1 MKMTNKK
8 IIAALLIAATLTGC
22 DSLNNKAKDAEED
35 TQVENTVDEKE
46 AEKAGEEEADTND
59 STEDAEGEEG
69 KEDTKEGEDTEG
81 AEGEEANSEEDATS
95 EAETDSGQTA
105 VERLE
110 DAIFNNRVQARAA
123 EILLEETPESLTD
136 EFKAK
141 LEDLLEKSNDI
152 IERSEKA
159 LEAYK

>member
-1 MKMTNKK
+1 MKLTNKK

-22 DSLNNKAKDAEED
+22 DSLNNKAKETEEE
-35 TQVENTVDEKE
+35 TKVEESTVDEKE
-46 AEKAGEEEADTND
+46 AAKEGEEDADLNG
-59 STEDAEGEEG
+59 STEDAEGEE
-69 KEDTKEGEDTEG
+69 KDTKEGED
-81 AEGEEANSEEDATS
+81 AEGEEDATSETEES
-95 EAETDSGQTA
+95 EAETDSGQSI
-105 VERLE
+105 EEKLE

-136 EFKAK
+136 EFKVK
-141 LEDLLEKSNDI
+141 LQELLEQSNDI

>member
-1 MKMTNKK
+1 MKLTNKK

-35 TQVENTVDEKE
+35 TKVEESTVDEKE
-46 AEKAGEEEADTND
+46 AAKEGEEDADLNG
-59 STEDAEGEEG
+59 STEDAEGEE
-69 KEDTKEGEDTEG
+69 KDAKEGED
-81 AEGEEANSEEDATS
+81 AEGEEDATSETEES
-95 EAETDSGQTA
+95 EAETDSGQSI
-105 VERLE
+105 EEKLE

-136 EFKAK
+136 EFKVK
-141 LEDLLEKSNDI
+141 LQELLEQSNDI

>member
-1 MKMTNKK
+1 MKLTNKK

-22 DSLNNKAKDAEED
+22 DSLNNKAKETEED
-35 TQVENTVDEKE
+35 TKVEESTVDEKE
-46 AEKAGEEEADTND
+46 AAKEGEEDADLNG
-59 STEDAEGEEG
+59 STEDAEGEE
-69 KEDTKEGEDTEG
+69 KDTKEGED
-81 AEGEEANSEEDATS
+81 AEGEEDATSETEES
-95 EAETDSGQTA
+95 EAETDSGQTTA
-105 VERLE
+105 EKLE

-136 EFKAK
+136 EFKVK
-141 LEDLLEKSNDI
+141 LQELLEQSNDI

>member
-1 MKMTNKK
+1 MKLTNKK

-22 DSLNNKAKDAEED
+22 DSLNNKAKETEED
-35 TQVENTVDEKE
+35 TKVEESTVDEKE
-46 AEKAGEEEADTND
+46 AAKEGEEDADLNG
-59 STEDAEGEEG
+59 STEDAEGEE
-69 KEDTKEGEDTEG
+69 KDTKEGED
-81 AEGEEANSEEDATS
+81 AEGEEDATSETEEES
-95 EAETDSGQTA
+95 EAETDSGQSI
-105 VERLE
+105 EEKLE

-136 EFKAK
+136 EFKVK
-141 LEDLLEKSNDI
+141 LQELLEQSNDI

>member
-1 MKMTNKK
+1 MKITNNK

-22 DSLNNKAKDAEED
+22 DSLNNKAKDNEED
-35 TQVENTVDEKE
+35 TKVENTVDEKE
-46 AEKAGEEEADTND
+46 AEKAGEEEADTNG
-59 STEDAEGEEG
+59 STEEADGENA
-69 KEDTKEGEDTEG
+69 KDGEDTEG
-81 AEGEEANSEEDATS
+81 AEGEEADGEEDATS

>member
-1 MKMTNKK
+1 MKITNKK

-22 DSLNNKAKDAEED
+22 DSLNNKAKDNEED
-35 TQVENTVDEKE
+35 TKVESTVDENE
-46 AEKAGEEEADTND
+46 AEKAGEEEADVD
-59 STEDAEGEEG
+59 ESTEDAEGEEG
-69 KEDTKEGEDTEG
+69 KEDAKDGED
-81 AEGEEANSEEDATS
+81 AEGEEDATS
-95 EAETDSGQTA
+95 EAETDSGQT
-105 VERLE
+105 VEERLE

-123 EILLEETPESLTD
+123 EILLEETPESLSE

-141 LEDLLEKSNDI
+141 LEDLLAKSNDI

>member
-1 MKMTNKK
+1 MKLTNKK

-22 DSLNNKAKDAEED
+22 DSLNNKAKNTEED
-35 TQVENTVDEKE
+35 TKVEEATVDEKE
-46 AEKAGEEEADTND
+46 AAKEGEEDADLNG
-59 STEDAEGEEG
+59 STEDAEGEEKDA
-69 KEDTKEGEDTEG
+69 KEAED
-81 AEGEEANSEEDATS
+81 AEGEEDATS
-95 EAETDSGQTA
+95 EAETDSGQTIE
-105 VERLE
+105 ERLE

-136 EFKAK
+136 EFKVK
-141 LEDLLEKSNDI
+141 LQELLEQSNDI

>member
-1 MKMTNKK
+1 MKITNKK

-22 DSLNNKAKDAEED
+22 DSLNNKAKDNEED
-35 TQVENTVDEKE
+35 TKVENTVDEKE
-46 AEKAGEEEADTND
+46 AEKAGEEEADTNG
-59 STEDAEGEEG
+59 STEEADGENA
-69 KEDTKEGEDTEG
+69 KDGEDTES
-81 AEGEEANSEEDATS
+81 AEGEEANGEEDATS
-95 EAETDSGQTA
+95 EAETDGGQTA

>member
-1 MKMTNKK
+1 MKLTNKK

-22 DSLNNKAKDAEED
+22 DSLNNKAKETEED
-35 TQVENTVDEKE
+35 TKVEESTVDEKE
-46 AEKAGEEEADTND
+46 AAKEGEEDADLNG
-59 STEDAEGEEG
+59 STEDAEGEE
-69 KEDTKEGEDTEG
+69 KDTKEGEDATSETE
-81 AEGEEANSEEDATS
+81 ES
-95 EAETDSGQTA
+95 EAETDSGQTI
-105 VERLE
+105 EEKLE

-136 EFKAK
+136 EFKVK
-141 LEDLLEKSNDI
+141 LQELLEQSNDI

>member
-1 MKMTNKK
+1 MKLTNKK

-22 DSLNNKAKDAEED
+22 DSLNNKAKETEED
-35 TQVENTVDEKE
+35 PKVEESTVDEKE
-46 AEKAGEEEADTND
+46 AAKEGEEDADLNG
-59 STEDAEGEEG
+59 STEDAEGEE
-69 KEDTKEGEDTEG
+69 KDTKEGED
-81 AEGEEANSEEDATS
+81 AEGEEDATS
-95 EAETDSGQTA
+95 ETEEGEAETDSGQTI
-105 VERLE
+105 EEKLE

-136 EFKAK
+136 EFKVK
-141 LEDLLEKSNDI
+141 LQELLEQSNDI

>member
-1 MKMTNKK
+1 MKLTNKK

-35 TQVENTVDEKE
+35 TKVEDVTVDEKE
-46 AEKAGEEEADTND
+46 AAKEGEEDADLNG
-59 STEDAEGEEG
+59 STEDAEGEE
-69 KEDTKEGEDTEG
+69 KDTKEGED
-81 AEGEEANSEEDATS
+81 AEGEEDATSETEES
-95 EAETDSGQTA
+95 EAETDSGQSI
-105 VERLE
+105 EEKLE

-136 EFKAK
+136 EFKVK
-141 LEDLLEKSNDI
+141 LQELLEQSNDI